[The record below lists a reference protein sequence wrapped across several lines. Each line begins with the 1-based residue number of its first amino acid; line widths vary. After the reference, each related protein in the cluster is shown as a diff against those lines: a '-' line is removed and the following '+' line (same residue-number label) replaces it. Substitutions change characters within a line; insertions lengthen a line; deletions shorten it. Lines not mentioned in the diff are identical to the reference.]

1 MSLVGSVSL
10 TNNQN
15 GLYLGKVAIDNLN
28 ISSDQILYSA
38 DGIDISG
45 LNISTGLQKSSNN
58 LITVGNPNIQLT
70 SNSLYVNDNV
80 SSILSALSS
89 VSQADTIYISSGSYG
104 ESVDITDKYNISLIN
119 PSCNNG
125 TICEVLNGLNI
136 FGTSELI
143 RVSNIQV
150 KGTTSL
156 LYGVGR
162 NLFNNINFT
171 GTAETAQ
178 NIIIGVG
185 STKYMTFTNCSFNQY
200 CNIFVS
206 DNFTDVLYFINC
218 NFGGATIT
226 LSNLSATQVI
236 FNNCAGFTSFPTNC
250 IFYGLNVLTS
260 GASKLNANNVV
271 CSQINGASIPPT
283 ITINNQADNRVLTA
297 TAVSNTLQAESN
309 LTYDGTKLGI
319 NTINLF
325 PTTALTETLQITDAA
340 SAVGNNS
347 VAVGHRAIGA
357 SSCVSLGYQVGRT
370 GMSGTYNVL
379 IGRSTATAL
388 TSGNGLIVIG
398 GNAGQELTTGT
409 NTTIVGVSSGAGQTI
424 QSNNSIFGYASNCKD
439 TSGVTRADSG
449 AFGDN
454 INQILSGNNEIQ
466 IGKSTTTV
474 YTYAT
479 GTRSDARDK
488 ADIKEEELGLNF
500 IEKLKPKQYK
510 WNYREDY
517 RQIDENGN
525 ITELPNDGS
534 KKRNRFHN
542 GFLAQD
548 IQDTMTELNIDFA
561 GLQNGS
567 VNGGTDVYHL
577 AYTEFIAPL
586 VKAVQ
591 QLSEKVKIL
600 ENKIIN

>member
-1 MSLVGSVSL
+1 MSLVGAISL
-10 TNNQN
+10 TNNTN
-15 GLYLGKVAIDNLN
+15 GVYLGKVNINNLN
-28 ISSDQILYSA
+28 LSSDQIAYSPN
-38 DGIDISG
+38 GIDISG
-45 LNISTGLQKSSNN
+45 LNISTGLQKNSNN

-80 SSILSALSS
+80 SSITSALLS

-104 ESVDITDKYNISLIN
+104 ESVSITDKYNISLIN

-125 TICEVLNGLNI
+125 TICEILNGLNI
-136 FGTSELI
+136 LGTSELI

-150 KGTTSL
+150 KGSTSL

-162 NLFNNINFT
+162 NLFNNVNFT
-171 GTAETAQ
+171 GTVATAH
-178 NIIIGVG
+178 NIVIGQG

-206 DNFTDVLYFINC
+206 NTFTDVLYFINC

-226 LSNLSATQVI
+226 LSNLSPSQVI
-236 FNNCAGFTSFPTNC
+236 FNNCAGFVSYPTNC
-250 IFYGLNVLTS
+250 AFFGMNVLTS

-283 ITINNQADNRVLTA
+283 ITINNQADNRI
-297 TAVSNTLQAESN
+297 VSSSGTTNTLDCETN

-325 PTTALTETLQITDAA
+325 PTNAITETLQITDAD
-340 SAVGNNS
+340 SSVGSNS
-347 VAVGHRAIGA
+347 VAVGHKAISA

-370 GMSGTYNVL
+370 GMSGSYNVL
-379 IGRSTATAL
+379 IGRSTAIGL
-388 TSGNGLIVIG
+388 TTGNGNVIIG
-398 GNAGQELTTGT
+398 GNAAQVLTTGT
-409 NTTIVGVSSGAGQTI
+409 NNTFVGVSAGAGQSS
-424 QSNNSIFGYASNCKD
+424 QSNNSIFGYSSNCKD
-439 TSGVTRADSG
+439 TLGVTRANSG
-449 AFGDN
+449 VFGDN
-454 INQILSGNNEIQ
+454 ITEILTGDNEIQ

>member
-1 MSLVGSVSL
+1 MSLIGAVSL
-10 TNNQN
+10 TNKT
-15 GLYLGKVAIDNLN
+15 GVFLGSVNLDNLN
-28 ISSDQILYSA
+28 IGSDQIAYSSNGV
-38 DGIDISG
+38 DLSG
-45 LNISTGLQKSSNN
+45 LNISTGLQKNSNN
-58 LITVGNPNIQLT
+58 LITVGNPDIQLT

-80 SSILSALSS
+80 SSIFLALSS

-104 ESVDITDKYNISLIN
+104 ESVSITDKYNISLIN

-125 TICEVLNGLNI
+125 TICEILDGLNI
-136 FGTSELI
+136 LGTSELI

-171 GTAETAQ
+171 GIAGTPQ
-178 NIIIGVG
+178 NIVIGDG

-206 DNFTDVLYFINC
+206 NTFTDVLYFINC

-226 LSNLSATQVI
+226 LSNLSPLQVI
-236 FNNCAGFTSFPTNC
+236 FNNCAGFTTYPTNC
-250 IFYGLNVLTS
+250 AFFGMNVLTS
-260 GASKLNANNVV
+260 GASKLNADNVV

-297 TAVSNTLQAESN
+297 TAVSNTLEAESN

-325 PTTALTETLQITDAA
+325 PTTALNETLQITDAT

-370 GMSGTYNVL
+370 GMSGSYNVL
-379 IGRSTATAL
+379 IGRSTAIGL
-388 TSGNGLIVIG
+388 TSGNGNVIIG
-398 GNAGQELTTGT
+398 GNAAQALTTGT
-409 NTTIVGVSSGAGQTI
+409 NNTFIGVSSGVGQTT
-424 QSNNSIFGYASNCKD
+424 QTQNTVVGYSSNCKD
-439 TSGVTRADSG
+439 TSGVTRANSG

-454 INQILSGNNEIQ
+454 INQILTGDNEIQ